1 MLLPYSVQIQAVNL
15 HAVYNHLP
23 RPIKVLVTYQAFD
36 TRHLYL
42 LLDILPARR
51 VRSQILICQPDVIL
65 AITPT
70 VGRCCGG

>member
-42 LLDILPARR
+42 LLHILPAGRI
-51 VRSQILICQPDVIL
+51 RSQILFCQRVSIL
-65 AITPT
+65 AVTPT
-70 VGRCCGG
+70 IGRCCWG